1 MRSTSCAKVTVSG
14 PAMSSDSG
22 PSTTSLVPA
31 RSRKVITSRPSI
43 GRVRWLRHAGS
54 GMTGTRSTRRTRKRK
69 ERERAETTI
78 EARSA
83 TASGAASSSACSTS
97 RRLARCGEAGASAGT
112 RPPR

>member
-22 PSTTSLVPA
+22 PCTASLVPA
-31 RSRKVITSRPSI
+31 RSRKAMTSRPSM
-43 GRVRWLRHAGS
+43 GRVRCSRQAGS
-54 GMTGTRSTRRTRKRK
+54 GMTGTRSTSRTRKRK

-78 EARSA
+78 DARRA
-83 TASGAASSSACSTS
+83 TASGAASSSASSTS
-97 RRLARCGEAGASAGT
+97 RRLARCGDAGASAGT